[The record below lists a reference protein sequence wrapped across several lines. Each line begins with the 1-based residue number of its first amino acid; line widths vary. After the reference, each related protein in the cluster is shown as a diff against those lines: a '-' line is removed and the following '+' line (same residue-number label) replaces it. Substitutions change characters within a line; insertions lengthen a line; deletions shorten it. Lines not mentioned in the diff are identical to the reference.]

1 MLYQLIHI
9 DPQDSRTLQDQIKS
23 DIAKAIFAGFVPKQ
37 TSIMSSR
44 RLAEKLNVSRNTIL
58 RVYEQLAEEG
68 VLVPI
73 ERKGYYVNPQLE
85 LSAPA
90 PHSNT
95 HAPVSSAG
103 LDWFNYLNAEHTRAD
118 VEANDLN
125 DYPYV
130 FVNGIVDEDLF
141 PVSEWRKCSIQS
153 LNKSNHRSWTSND
166 HDYEELIEQIRTR
179 VLTKRGIFVAKDNI
193 AITLG
198 SQNSLYYLSK
208 LLVSKQSTVAMENP
222 GYPEAHHQFQ
232 ARRAHVLPIEVDSH
246 GLVVDERLADCH
258 LVYTTPS
265 NQFPTTVR
273 MSPERRQA
281 LMTQADRH
289 DFLIIEDDF
298 EHDVSFMENSCPPL
312 RCEYHS
318 ERIIYISS
326 FTASIAPGLRIGFI
340 VAAEPLIAQIKSLQ
354 VRTHSLPPK
363 SNCQTLALFL
373 SLGYYDVLAQK
384 LLKRYRD
391 KWLTME
397 KAMNYYFPQS
407 GAVASLAGTA
417 FWIEYKQ
424 GFDAER
430 FERLAE
436 AQGILINNG
445 AKYYCCDHKNNS
457 FRLSFQSIRTENIR
471 EGIQQ
476 LARIAKQILPNE
488 RLADC
493 ESPPLTSQ
501 QIRALLTQ
509 KTLLTKDC
517 FNIPYRITLQ
527 ADGKLVGISERPND
541 VDEGYWWVEND
552 KFVYQWR
559 NWQFSDIRYI
569 TIVCEHGEI
578 KRFDE
583 DGYFIG
589 EATISA

>member
-1 MLYQLIHI
+1 MLYQFIHI
-9 DPQDSRTLQDQIKS
+9 DPQDSRTLQDQIKG
-23 DIAKAIFAGFVPKQ
+23 DIAKAIFAGFVPKN

-44 RLAEKLNVSRNTIL
+44 RLAEQLKVSRNTIL

-85 LSAPA
+85 LQVPSAEQQQQPG
-90 PHSNT
+90 SQNLNW
-95 HAPVSSAG
+95 V
-103 LDWFNYLNAEHTRAD
+103 NYLNAEHTVSDIA
-118 VEANDLN
+118 VKNLN
-125 DYPYV
+125 QYPYL
-130 FVNGIVDEDLF
+130 FVSGMVDEDLF

-153 LNKSNHRSWTSND
+153 LNKSNHRSWTSDD
-166 HDYEELIEQIRTR
+166 HDYHELIEQIRTR
-179 VLTKRGIFVAKDNI
+179 VLTKRGIFVGKENI

-198 SQNSLYYLSK
+198 SQNSLYFLSK
-208 LLVSKQSTVAMENP
+208 LLVSKRSCVAMENP
-222 GYPEAHHQFQ
+222 GYPEALHQFQ
-232 ARRAHVLPIEVDSH
+232 ARRARVMPIEVDRN
-246 GLVVDERLADCH
+246 GMVIDERLTSANV
-258 LVYTTPS
+258 VYTTPS

-273 MSPERRQA
+273 MSAERRKA
-281 LMTQADRH
+281 LMDCAEQH
-289 DFLIIEDDF
+289 DFLVIEDDF
-298 EHDVSFMENSCPPL
+298 EHDINFMEHSCPPL
-312 RCEYHS
+312 RCEYQS

-326 FTASIAPGLRIGFI
+326 FTSSIAPGLRIGFI
-340 VAAEPLIAQIKSLQ
+340 VAAAPLIAQIKSLQ

-407 GAVASLAGTA
+407 GAIPSLAGTA
-417 FWIEYKQ
+417 FWVEYKQ

-430 FERLAE
+430 FEQLAQE
-436 AQGILINNG
+436 QGILINNG
-445 AKYYCCDHKNNS
+445 AKYFSCDHKNNS
-457 FRLSFQSIRTENIR
+457 FRLSFQSIRCENIR
-471 EGIQQ
+471 EGIKQ
-476 LARIAKQILPNE
+476 LAAIAKQILPIPRIE
-488 RLADC
+488 DC
-493 ESPPLTSQ
+493 ASAPLDSA
-501 QIRALLTQ
+501 QIRAALTNQ
-509 KTLLTKDC
+509 TLLTKDC

-527 ADGKLVGISERPND
+527 ADGKLLGISERPND
-541 VDEGYWWVEND
+541 MDEGYWWVENN

-569 TIVCEHGEI
+569 TIVQENGEI

-583 DGYFIG
+583 QGYFIG
-589 EATISA
+589 EARIAS